1 MRLAF
6 LLLALA
12 ATQLHAADWPDVKYS
27 QVRAYFY
34 NAASAH
40 DCRILDPKGRL
51 DPSVV
56 DKNGVVLD
64 ASQVAR
70 LLAAINGRQRLHPMT
85 ACYVP
90 HHAFIFY
97 NAWGRRVAV
106 FEFCLECLKASAD
119 PNTAGPYYNYPALAE
134 LIADLHLP
142 LGPKFK
148 DPAAYRRRYERMLRT
163 PS

>member
-1 MRLAF
+1 MRRCARIF
-6 LLLALA
+6 TTPRPRTTAGFSTA
-12 ATQLHAADWPDVKYS
+12 
-27 QVRAYFY
+27 RAGSI
-34 NAASAH
+34 A
-40 DCRILDPKGRL
+40 
-51 DPSVV
+51 SVV

-64 ASQVAR
+64 AAQVAR
-70 LLAAINGRQRLHPMT
+70 LLDAINGRQRIHPMT

-97 NAWGRRVAV
+97 NSWGRRVAV

-119 PNTAGPYYNYPALAE
+119 PNTTGPYYNYPALAE

-148 DPAAYRRRYERMLRT
+148 DPKAYRRRYERMLRT